1 MRCKHLPQDNANV
14 SITYAKKNSK
24 VSVWKIES
32 ERERETVGISKTKQ
46 RNVKPHLLLFGLF
59 TLPDCLASPD
69 WNLPPRRIAIYQKTK
84 AFCKSSSSW
93 PLCMFD
99 SADVS
104 PPRVPTK
111 EPRLSANLRR
121 PGQFACLTLRNRLQS
136 CPQKASVLLKHAKWS
151 AKLCILK
158 LQSAFMLVGHWAVM
172 GRARPRQVAFIK
184 GFGFVALHI
193 YWNWLV
199 ARPKGDQRRGEEKR
213 GEGRKY
219 RSGTISDL
227 WKSLESKNR
236 YAHSLRKKYP
246 CQNQRG
252 REREIDNLY
261 WQDSAGER
269 LYIIPTMLQRGDPC
283 KCNLRLG

>member
-14 SITYAKKNSK
+14 SITYAKQKHKSLCLK
-24 VSVWKIES
+24 TRIG
-32 ERERETVGISKTKQ
+32 ERERVGISKTKQ
-46 RNVKPHLLLFGLF
+46 RNVKPNLLLFGLF
-59 TLPDCLASPD
+59 TLHDCLASPD
-69 WNLPPRRIAIYQKTK
+69 WNLPPRRTAIYQKAK

-104 PPRVPTK
+104 PPRVLTK

-136 CPQKASVLLKHAKWS
+136 CPQKTSVLLKHAKWS

-199 ARPKGDQRRGEEKR
+199 ARLKGDQRRGEEKR

-227 WKSLESKNR
+227 WKRLESKNR

-261 WQDSAGER
+261 WQDSAEER
-269 LYIIPTMLQRGDPC
+269 LYIILISIIPFQVVHTS
-283 KCNLRLG
+283 RLPG